1 MMPHASKSPRLWL
14 RYMPQQVGW
23 ISSYWTDPWQKL
35 NTTNN
40 PTLLWLDNTFSHCL
54 ELTVYLC
61 RHSAGL
67 GRVPSLF
74 IYEILI
80 EPGARTS
87 KILQDPASMMEHV
100 EFVSLPYVTVVA
112 KLELMPFTIYY
123 HLRICCAHI
132 RCDLNPPH
140 RWSVKFWCKQ
150 IERIVQLRNA
160 SIVMCS
166 TEVQFRVPDFFVYS
180 NTCFWYHD
188 INIMFSFKTL
198 LDDSKNVSSLY
209 CDKCI

>member
-23 ISSYWTDPWQKL
+23 SSSYWTDPWQKL
-35 NTTNN
+35 STTNN
-40 PTLLWLDNTFSHCL
+40 PTLLWLDKTFSHCL

-61 RHSAGL
+61 RHCAGL

-74 IYEILI
+74 IYVILI
-80 EPGARTS
+80 QPGARTSKILQDPANMMEHVARTS

-123 HLRICCAHI
+123 HIRICCAHI

-140 RWSVKFWCKQ
+140 RWSV
-150 IERIVQLRNA
+150 L
-160 SIVMCS
+160 M
-166 TEVQFRVPDFFVYS
+166 
-180 NTCFWYHD
+180 
-188 INIMFSFKTL
+188 
-198 LDDSKNVSSLY
+198 
-209 CDKCI
+209 

>member
-23 ISSYWTDPWQKL
+23 SSSYWTDPWQKL

-40 PTLLWLDNTFSHCL
+40 PTLLWLDKNFHIAWNW
-54 ELTVYLC
+54 LC
-61 RHSAGL
+61 IYVDIVLDLVESRHLWNSN
-67 GRVPSLF
+67 
-74 IYEILI
+74 
-80 EPGARTS
+80 RTRS
-87 KILQDPASMMEHV
+87 QNLQDPPRPSKHDGTLEHV

-123 HLRICCAHI
+123 HLRICCARI

-150 IERIVQLRNA
+150 MEWIVQLRNA

-166 TEVQFRVPDFFVYS
+166 TEVQLRVPEFFY
-180 NTCFWYHD
+180 F
-188 INIMFSFKTL
+188 
-198 LDDSKNVSSLY
+198 
-209 CDKCI
+209 